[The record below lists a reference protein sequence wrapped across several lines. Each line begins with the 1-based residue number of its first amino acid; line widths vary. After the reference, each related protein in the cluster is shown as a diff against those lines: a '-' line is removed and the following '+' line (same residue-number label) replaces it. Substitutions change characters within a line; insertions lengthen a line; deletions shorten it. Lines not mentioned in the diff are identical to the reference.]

1 MPGLVQGKQHSAA
14 WLILPYP
21 SDRAHGRICVCPS
34 PPPPYNQST
43 HEKIALKVET
53 EHGRTWTYLDRL
65 AGCGRIDPL
74 YRTLRWMVQQ
84 LNFEHFQVEDEE
96 HGEILSLSI
105 GRDAV
110 LEEASSA

>member
-1 MPGLVQGKQHSAA
+1 MPGLVRGKQHSAA

-65 AGCGRIDPL
+65 AGRGCFFREVL
-74 YRTLRWMVQQ
+74 LRA
-84 LNFEHFQVEDEE
+84 EDF
-96 HGEILSLSI
+96 
-105 GRDAV
+105 RPKA
-110 LEEASSA
+110 A